1 MPIRSEINQ
10 AINPLIIEMEVDLES
25 VFQKTIIGLAG
36 VAVSITLNA
45 MPITFHHLFP
55 IFIALQNKYTHVASS
70 REMVLLELSRRNQ
83 LIYRF
88 HQFWEFTTDRAVVVV
103 IK

>member
-1 MPIRSEINQ
+1 VKKVNPFTRFIGLKKIGNLILTYFMPIRSEINQ

-55 IFIALQNKYTHVASS
+55 IFIALQKQIY
-70 REMVLLELSRRNQ
+70 SRR
-83 LIYRF
+83 
-88 HQFWEFTTDRAVVVV
+88 QFQGDGPT
-103 IK
+103 